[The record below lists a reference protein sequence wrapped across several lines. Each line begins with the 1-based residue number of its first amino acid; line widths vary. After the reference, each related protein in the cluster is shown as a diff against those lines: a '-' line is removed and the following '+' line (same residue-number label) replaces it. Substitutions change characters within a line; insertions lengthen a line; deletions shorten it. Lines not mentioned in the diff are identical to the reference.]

1 MLEKALATATAPGGA
16 VRGSNLAPACSPA
29 RVLSQAVPAD
39 VPSAPVTVVVML
51 ARVTL
56 VIHY

>member
-1 MLEKALATATAPGGA
+1 MLEKALFTATAPGGA
-16 VRGSNLAPACSPA
+16 GRGSNLAPVCSTA
-29 RVLSQAVPAD
+29 RVLSRAGLAD